1 MVVKILIPYN
11 FKPNDEK
18 AVHYTGQRYRR
29 EKEVEITL
37 FHAFASVP
45 EINVKNNTIMEKM
58 KLNIYYLRQ
67 QREERRQAMEKVRG
81 VLVDYG
87 FASQNVH
94 CLFQPIKT
102 DIAAD
107 IIQLWKLE
115 NFNVV
120 VLNRNPGN
128 ILNYF
133 SRSISKRL
141 TQCSDGVINVHIVN

>member
-18 AVHYTGQRYRR
+18 AVHYTGRRYSK

-58 KLNIYYLRQ
+58 KLNLYYLHQ
-67 QREERRQAMEKVRG
+67 QREERRQALEKVRL

-87 FASQNVH
+87 FASQNIH
-94 CLFQPIKT
+94 CLLRPIKT
-102 DIAAD
+102 NIAAD

-115 NFNVV
+115 NFHVV

>member
-1 MVVKILIPYN
+1 MAVKILIPYN

-18 AVHYTGQRYRR
+18 AVHYTGRRYSK
-29 EKEVEITL
+29 EKKVEITL

-45 EINVKNNTIMEKM
+45 EINVKNNTIMGKM
-58 KLNIYYLRQ
+58 KLNLYYLHQ
-67 QREERRQAMEKVRG
+67 QREERRQALEKVKL
-81 VLVDYG
+81 VLEDYG
-87 FASQNVH
+87 FSSQNIH

-102 DIAAD
+102 DIATD
-107 IIQLWKLE
+107 IIQLWKIE

-133 SRSISKRL
+133 NRSISKRL
-141 TQCSDGVINVHIVN
+141 SQCSDGVINVHLVN